1 MAQKRAIAYVDQ
13 VGSRWEA
20 YRPNLSRRFNAGLTT
35 WHATKRES
43 LRLLNTG
50 DVVTQAQARA
60 VCRLFG
66 WSY

>member
-1 MAQKRAIAYVDQ
+1 MPRQRAVAYLNLI
-13 VGSRWEA
+13 GSRWEA
-20 YRPNLSRRFNAGLTT
+20 YKPNLSSRYKGGLTS

-43 LRLLNTG
+43 LRLLNSE

>member
-1 MAQKRAIAYVDQ
+1 MAQQRAIAYVEL
-13 VGSRWEA
+13 VGSRWAA
-20 YRPNLSRRFNAGLTT
+20 YKPNLSRRHNAGLTS

-43 LRLLNTG
+43 LRLLNSE